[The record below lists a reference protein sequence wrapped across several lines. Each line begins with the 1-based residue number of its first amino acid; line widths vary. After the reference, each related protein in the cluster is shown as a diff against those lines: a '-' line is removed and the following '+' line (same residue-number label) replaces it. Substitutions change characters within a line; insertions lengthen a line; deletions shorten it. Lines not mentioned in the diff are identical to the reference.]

1 MKTRL
6 SARILLSTLF
16 YGTLMT
22 TATGVPLLLAS
33 HDGIALSALITDAA
47 AAPSKPE
54 IAAVP
59 GAASVDAAQA
69 QIWDRVPGAV
79 DSGKPNVER
88 RAARGE
94 VPAVQQPDARRP
106 RLEKSGPDA
115 EMIRTGKVRTK
126 TIKV

>member
-1 MKTRL
+1 MKTGL
-6 SARILLSTLF
+6 YARILLSTLF
-16 YGTLMT
+16 YATLMT

-54 IAAVP
+54 IAVVP
-59 GAASVDAAQA
+59 HEASLDAAQA
-69 QIWDRVPGAV
+69 QIWDRVPGAI
-79 DSGKPNVER
+79 DTGRTTAER